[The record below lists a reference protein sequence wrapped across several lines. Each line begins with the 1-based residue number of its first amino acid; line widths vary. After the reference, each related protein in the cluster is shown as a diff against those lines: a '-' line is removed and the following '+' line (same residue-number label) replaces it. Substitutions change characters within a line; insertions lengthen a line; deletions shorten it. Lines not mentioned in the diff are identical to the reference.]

1 MESEFKKILAES
13 KKTYKFKLGLAGAL
27 PENIKNELENALKK
41 YDCLNLS
48 KGRKTPIQERPLDFP
63 KLQNEEVTYFD
74 AELGY
79 PTTPQV
85 LQQYI
90 SLITKLPTSHVI
102 ARTDAQ
108 DIDATIDSKEE
119 SEKAKLE
126 SELEQ
131 ADPKSQK
138 QVGNQRVM
146 ELLKELEKARKESAT
161 PNTVAEIKT
170 PKDSKE
176 MSKEAEGNTSP
187 FTKTGAK

>member
-1 MESEFKKILAES
+1 
-13 KKTYKFKLGLAGAL
+13 
-27 PENIKNELENALKK
+27 
-41 YDCLNLS
+41 
-48 KGRKTPIQERPLDFP
+48 
-63 KLQNEEVTYFD
+63 
-74 AELGY
+74 
-79 PTTPQV
+79 
-85 LQQYI
+85 
-90 SLITKLPTSHVI
+90 VI